1 MKDGSKIAEE
11 ISVADA
17 HPNGKN
23 PFKRKDY
30 INKFKTLTKYIIDE
44 EESNRFLND
53 VQNLR
58 NVAKSELH
66 KLNIKVKSDQKNSIF
81 KKAIF

>member
-1 MKDGSKIAEE
+1 MFNLWSSDLAKFLKFCT
-11 ISVADA
+11 
-17 HPNGKN
+17 

-30 INKFKTLTKYIIDE
+30 INKFETLTKFIIDE
-44 EESNRFLND
+44 EESKRFLND

-58 NVAKSELH
+58 NMTKSELN

>member
-58 NVAKSELH
+58 NLAKSELH
-66 KLNIKVKSDQKNSIF
+66 KLNIKVKLAEN
-81 KKAIF
+81 

>member
-1 MKDGSKIAEE
+1 MKNGETIQDQ

-17 HPNGKN
+17 HPNGKK

-30 INKFKTLTKYIIDE
+30 INKFETLTKYIIDQ
-44 EESNRFLND
+44 EESNRFLNN

-58 NVAKSELH
+58 NMAKSELH
-66 KLNIKVKSDQKNSIF
+66 KLNIKVKSGQKNSIF

>member
-1 MKDGSKIAEE
+1 MKDGSQIVEE
-11 ISVADA
+11 IGVADA
-17 HPNGKN
+17 HPNGKK

-30 INKFKTLTKYIIDE
+30 INKFETLTKFIIDE
-44 EESNRFLND
+44 EESKRFLND

-58 NVAKSELH
+58 NMAKSELH

>member
-1 MKDGSKIAEE
+1 MKDGSKIADE
-11 ISVADA
+11 INVANA

-58 NVAKSELH
+58 NMAKSELH
-66 KLNIKVKSDQKNSIF
+66 KLNIKVKLDQKNSIF

>member
-1 MKDGSKIAEE
+1 MKNGETIQDQIG
-11 ISVADA
+11 VADA

-58 NVAKSELH
+58 NMAKSELH
-66 KLNIKVKSDQKNSIF
+66 KLNIKVKLDQKNSIF

>member
-1 MKDGSKIAEE
+1 MKDGSKITEE
-11 ISVADA
+11 ICVADA
-17 HPNGKN
+17 HPNGKK

-30 INKFKTLTKYIIDE
+30 INKFETLTKYIIDE
-44 EESNRFLND
+44 EESKRFLND

-58 NVAKSELH
+58 NMTKSELN